1 MNNLCQRNDLFSRRD
16 FLNNCAQASVAA
28 SGLMLAVGAQAQVD
42 KLTLSGLAESRL
54 RTFEEMVKPYVVNQ
68 PLEKGGVS
76 LTLPELA
83 DNGHLVP
90 LHLKVDSPMTEASYV
105 SHIYLVSQRNPVPL
119 MCLFVLGPWNGRA
132 EINTRVRLSGTQ
144 MVVAL
149 ARLSDG
155 TFRYQ
160 TQEVAVTEAA
170 CVDNGT

>member
-1 MNNLCQRNDLFSRRD
+1 
-16 FLNNCAQASVAA
+16 
-28 SGLMLAVGAQAQVD
+28 
-42 KLTLSGLAESRL
+42 
-54 RTFEEMVKPYVVNQ
+54 MVKPFVVNQ

-90 LHLKVDSPMTEASYV
+90 LHLKVDSPMTEASHV
-105 SHIYLVSQRNPVPL
+105 THIYLVSQRNPVPL

-144 MVVAL
+144 LVVAL

-170 CVDNGT
+170 CVDNGP